1 MPTNNLTDAKCKSA
15 RPAEKDYKLFD
26 GGGLHLFVTAKGAK
40 TWRLAY
46 RVDGKQKTMS
56 FGPYPQVSLA
66 EARKKRDDAKGEIRA
81 GDDPMAPRRAKKQ
94 AVTFADSVA
103 DFWAGRKDVSPSYRQ
118 NALRGLEMH
127 LLPNLGGRAVSE
139 ISRDDLLT
147 ELKRMDAAGKH
158 VYVRKVRMW
167 ADQVFDWA
175 VENGFCELNP
185 AALIKPDKAFGRAV
199 VENFAALD
207 LRDVPDFLGRLS
219 IERDLQSVIACR
231 LLAYTWVRT
240 NELRMAEW
248 SEIDLSSALW
258 IVPAGKMKRKR
269 DHVVPLSS
277 QAVKL
282 ISEMRSRCRGDRFV
296 FESDR
301 AKDRPMSENAILYLI
316 HRMGYKG
323 RMTGHGWRSVASTW
337 ANERGYNPD
346 AIERQLA
353 HVPDNKIRA
362 VYNRAEYLPERRTM
376 LQAWADWLDSCE
388 VDSGIAK
395 R

>member
-175 VENGFCELNP
+175 VENGLDR
-185 AALIKPDKAFGRAV
+185 KSV
-199 VENFAALD
+199 V
-207 LRDVPDFLGRLS
+207 
-219 IERDLQSVIACR
+219 
-231 LLAYTWVRT
+231 
-240 NELRMAEW
+240 
-248 SEIDLSSALW
+248 
-258 IVPAGKMKRKR
+258 
-269 DHVVPLSS
+269 
-277 QAVKL
+277 
-282 ISEMRSRCRGDRFV
+282 
-296 FESDR
+296 
-301 AKDRPMSENAILYLI
+301 
-316 HRMGYKG
+316 
-323 RMTGHGWRSVASTW
+323 
-337 ANERGYNPD
+337 
-346 AIERQLA
+346 
-353 HVPDNKIRA
+353 
-362 VYNRAEYLPERRTM
+362 
-376 LQAWADWLDSCE
+376 
-388 VDSGIAK
+388 
-395 R
+395 